1 MILRIFMLIVCIVF
15 LMIRRPPRS
24 TRTDT
29 LFPYTTLFR
38 SPLPKADVLLT
49 QGFRDTLF
57 NFNDGLHNYECLHAL
72 GGDVRLLT
80 HQTGHILPLSLG
92 AVGLEDPLDPF
103 YPAITF
109 PGLGDQGGTR
119 TCGTRS
125 EERRVG
131 KECVSTCRSRWS
143 PAPYKKKK

>member
-1 MILRIFMLIVCIVF
+1 MRYHSLRYFCDGQPAGPQNF
-15 LMIRRPPRS
+15 LLATPDALTVAP
-24 TRTDT
+24 
-29 LFPYTTLFR
+29 

-103 YPAITF
+103 YQ
-109 PGLGDQGGTR
+109 DRKSTR
-119 TCGTRS
+119 LNS
-125 EERRVG
+125 
-131 KECVSTCRSRWS
+131 SH
-143 PAPYKKKK
+143 

>member
-1 MILRIFMLIVCIVF
+1 MRYHSLRYFCDGQPAGPQNF
-15 LMIRRPPRS
+15 LLATPDALTVAP
-24 TRTDT
+24 
-29 LFPYTTLFR
+29 

-103 YPAITF
+103 YQAITF

-119 TCGTRS
+119 TCGDRKS
-125 EERRVG
+125 AVWGKRVAVRVG
-131 KECVSTCRSRWS
+131 LGGARNIK
-143 PAPYKKKK
+143 